1 MSSAS
6 AMSDRVVIVTGASQ
20 GIGAAIATGFASI
33 GDHVVL
39 AARNQEA
46 LSETAEL
53 VTAAGGMPMPVV
65 TDVTDPDSVDDMV
78 AAVMAAHGRIDVLV
92 NNSGVAGPSGRLWEI
107 EPDEWKSTF
116 EVNVFGV
123 YLATRAVLPVMV
135 DQKSGSVV
143 IVGSITGKRPL
154 FGRSSYA
161 ATKTAVVGLT
171 RTLAT
176 EAGPEG
182 VRVNL
187 VSPGFVAGP
196 RLDWVIEAQAKAR
209 DITPGEVR
217 REFEAES
224 PMGRLTEPED
234 VARAVVFLAS
244 EDAAGMTGVDLN
256 VNSGA
261 VMY

>member
-1 MSSAS
+1 MSE
-6 AMSDRVVIVTGASQ
+6 RIVIVTGASQ
-20 GIGAAIATGFASI
+20 GIGASIASSFASN

-39 AARNQEA
+39 AARNEESLA
-46 LSETAEL
+46 A
-53 VTAAGGMPMPVV
+53 TAAAMAGVGGSSSTVV
-65 TDVTDPDSVDDMV
+65 TDVTDPVSVTAMV
-78 AAVMAAHGRIDVLV
+78 ETVMTRHGRIDVLV
-92 NNSGVAGPSGRLWEI
+92 NNSGVAGPSGRLWETDI
-107 EPDEWKSTF
+107 EEWKSTF

-123 YLATRAVLPVMV
+123 FLASRAVLPVMV
-135 DQKSGSVV
+135 AQRSGSVV

-154 FGRSSYA
+154 FGRSPYA
-161 ATKTAVVGLT
+161 TTKSALVGLT
-171 RTLAT
+171 RTLAL

-196 RLDWVIEAQAKAR
+196 RIDWVIDAQANAR
-209 DITPGEVR
+209 GITPDEVR

-234 VARAVVFLAS
+234 VARAAVFLAS
-244 EDAAGMTGVDLN
+244 PDAAGMTGVDLN

>member
-1 MSSAS
+1 MSE
-6 AMSDRVVIVTGASQ
+6 RIVVVTGASQ
-20 GIGAAIATGFASI
+20 GIGASIASSFAAN

-39 AARNQEA
+39 AARNEGA
-46 LSETAEL
+46 LA
-53 VTAAGGMPMPVV
+53 VTAAAIAGAGGSSTTVV
-65 TDVTDPDSVDDMV
+65 TDVTDSESVD
-78 AAVMAAHGRIDVLV
+78 AAVETVMAQHGRIDVLV
-92 NNSGVAGPSGRLWEI
+92 NNSGVGGPSGRLWETDI
-107 EPDEWKSTF
+107 EEWKSTF
-116 EVNVFGV
+116 DVNVFGV
-123 YLATRAVLPVMV
+123 FLASRAVLPVMV
-135 DQKSGSVV
+135 TQRSGSVV

-154 FGRSSYA
+154 FGRSPYA
-161 ATKTAVVGLT
+161 TTKSALVGLT
-171 RTLAT
+171 RTLAL

-196 RLDWVIEAQAKAR
+196 RIDWVIEAQAKAR
-209 DITPGEVR
+209 GITADDVR

-244 EDAAGMTGVDLN
+244 PDAAGMTGVDLN

>member
-1 MSSAS
+1 MAE
-6 AMSDRVVIVTGASQ
+6 RVVIVTGASQ
-20 GIGAAIATGFASI
+20 GIGAAIATGFASG
-33 GDHVVL
+33 GDRVVL
-39 AARNQEA
+39 AARNEDA
-46 LSETAEL
+46 LSETANM
-53 VTAAGGMPMPVV
+53 VSAAGGTPMPVV
-65 TDVTDPDSVDDMV
+65 TDVTDPNSVDALVD
-78 AAVMAAHGRIDVLV
+78 AVMAAHGRIDVLV
-92 NNSGVAGPSGRLWEI
+92 NNSGVGGPSGRLWEI

-135 DQKSGSVV
+135 DQRSGSVV
-143 IVGSITGKRPL
+143 VVGSITGKRPL

-161 ATKTAVVGLT
+161 TTKSAVVGLT
-171 RTLAT
+171 RTLAA

-182 VRVNL
+182 VRVNM

-196 RLDWVIEAQAKAR
+196 RLDWVIEAQAEAR
-209 DITPGEVR
+209 GITAGEVR
-217 REFEAES
+217 AEFEAES

-234 VARAVVFLAS
+234 VARAVMFLAS
-244 EDAAGMTGVDLN
+244 DDAAGMTGVDLN

>member
-1 MSSAS
+1 MT
-6 AMSDRVVIVTGASQ
+6 DRVVIVTGASQ
-20 GIGAAIATGFASI
+20 GIGAAIGTGFASA

-39 AARNQEA
+39 AARNEDA
-46 LSETAEL
+46 LSETAEM
-53 VTAAGGMPMPVV
+53 VSAAGGTPMPIVA
-65 TDVTDPDSVDDMV
+65 DVTDEESVDAMV
-78 AAVMAAHGRIDVLV
+78 GAVMAAHGRVDVLV

-107 EPDEWKSTF
+107 EPDEWRSTF

-123 YLATRAVLPVMV
+123 YLMARAVLPVMV
-135 DQKSGSVV
+135 DQGSGSVV
-143 IVGSITGKRPL
+143 TVGSITGKRAL

-161 ATKTAVVGLT
+161 TTKAALIGLT
-171 RTLAT
+171 RTLAA

-196 RLDWVIEAQAKAR
+196 RLDWVIEAQAHAR
-209 DITPGEVR
+209 GITPAEVR
-217 REFEAES
+217 GEFEAES
-224 PMGRLTEPED
+224 PLGRLTEPED

-244 EDAAGMTGVDLN
+244 DDAAGMTGVDLN

>member
-1 MSSAS
+1 MAE
-6 AMSDRVVIVTGASQ
+6 RVVIVTGASQ
-20 GIGAAIATGFASI
+20 GIGAAIATGFASG
-33 GDHVVL
+33 GDRVVL
-39 AARNQEA
+39 AARNQDA
-46 LSETAEL
+46 LSDTADM
-53 VTAAGGMPMPVV
+53 VSAAGGTPMAVV
-65 TDVTDPDSVDDMV
+65 TDVTDPDSVDALVDS
-78 AAVMAAHGRIDVLV
+78 VMAAHGRIDVLV
-92 NNSGVAGPSGRLWEI
+92 NNSGVGGPSGRLWEI

-135 DQKSGSVV
+135 DQGSGSVV

-161 ATKTAVVGLT
+161 ATKSAVVGLT
-171 RTLAT
+171 RTLAA

-182 VRVNL
+182 VRVNM

-196 RLDWVIEAQAKAR
+196 RLDWVIEAQAQAR
-209 DITPGEVR
+209 GITAGEVR
-217 REFEAES
+217 AELEAES

-244 EDAAGMTGVDLN
+244 DDAAGMTGVDLN

>member
-1 MSSAS
+1 MSE
-6 AMSDRVVIVTGASQ
+6 RIVIVTGASQ
-20 GIGAAIATGFASI
+20 GIGASIATAFATN

-39 AARNQEA
+39 AARNEESLA
-46 LSETAEL
+46 
-53 VTAAGGMPMPVV
+53 VTAAAIAAAGGSSTTVI
-65 TDVTDPDSVDDMV
+65 TDVTDPESVDAMV
-78 AAVMAAHGRIDVLV
+78 KTVTAQKGRIDVLV
-92 NNSGVAGPSGRLWEI
+92 NNSGVGGPSGRLWEADV
-107 EPDEWKSTF
+107 EEWKSTF

-123 YLATRAVLPVMV
+123 FLASRAVLPVMV
-135 DQKSGSVV
+135 SQGAGSVV

-154 FGRSSYA
+154 FGRSPYA
-161 ATKTAVVGLT
+161 TTKAALIGLT
-171 RTLAT
+171 RTLAL

-196 RLDWVIEAQAKAR
+196 RIDWVIEAQAKAR
-209 DITPGEVR
+209 GITADEVR

-244 EDAAGMTGVDLN
+244 PDAAGMTGVDLN
-256 VNSGA
+256 VASGA

>member
-1 MSSAS
+1 MT
-6 AMSDRVVIVTGASQ
+6 DRVVIVTGASQ
-20 GIGAAIATGFASI
+20 GIGAAIASGFASA

-39 AARNQEA
+39 AARNEDA
-46 LSETAEL
+46 LRETAEM
-53 VTAAGGMPMPVV
+53 VSAAGGTPMPVV
-65 TDVTDPDSVDDMV
+65 TDVTDGGSVDAMV
-78 AAVMAAHGRIDVLV
+78 GAVMAAHGRVDVLV
-92 NNSGVAGPSGRLWEI
+92 NNSGVGGPSGRLWEI
-107 EPDEWKSTF
+107 EPDEWRSTF

-123 YLATRAVLPVMV
+123 YLVTRAVLPVMV
-135 DQKSGSVV
+135 DQGSGSVV
-143 IVGSITGKRPL
+143 TVGSITGKRAL

-161 ATKTAVVGLT
+161 TTKAALIGLT
-171 RTLAT
+171 RTLAA

-196 RLDWVIEAQAKAR
+196 RLDWVIEAQAQAR
-209 DITPGEVR
+209 GITPAEVR
-217 REFEAES
+217 GEFEAES
-224 PMGRLTEPED
+224 PLGRLTEPDD

-244 EDAAGMTGVDLN
+244 DDAAGMTGVDLN